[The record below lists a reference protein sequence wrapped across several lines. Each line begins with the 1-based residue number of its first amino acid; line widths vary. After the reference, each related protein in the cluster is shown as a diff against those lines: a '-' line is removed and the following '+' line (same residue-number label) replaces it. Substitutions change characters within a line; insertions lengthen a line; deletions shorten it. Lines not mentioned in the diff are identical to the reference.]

1 MMSVSA
7 HWEETLL
14 SNQLFLLDWCVK
26 WKAVQIRR
34 QITLSIRSEEELLV
48 LATKLAPNL
57 VYISL
62 LEKMKYEI
70 EAVS

>member
-1 MMSVSA
+1 M
-7 HWEETLL
+7 
-14 SNQLFLLDWCVK
+14 
-26 WKAVQIRR
+26 QIRR
-34 QITLSIRSEEELLV
+34 QITLSIRSEELLV

-62 LEKMKYEI
+62 CGKMKYEI